1 MQVFVPGNSV
11 SGTGDANG
19 YLTVTTNVGIYPGA
33 KGFIRKGDG
42 TLPQYCMI
50 SDLSGGTKV
59 GIRFLPEG
67 MDDPKLRTGVVKFPY
82 YGRDSLAA
90 YTAGSTFFME
100 AQLVEVYQPIFDPL
114 QVA

>member
-11 SGTGDANG
+11 SGTGAANG

-33 KGFIRKGDG
+33 KGFIRKADG

-50 SDLSGGTKV
+50 SEISGTTLV

-67 MDDPKLRTGVVKFPY
+67 MDDVKLRTGEVKFPY
-82 YGRDSLAA
+82 YGRSDISA
-90 YTAGSTFFME
+90 YTAGSTFFMD